1 MLLHQ
6 KKLVKK
12 HLATLCRLYF
22 LFYLKVETLYM
33 KNKLTVVL
41 LVWGLCAQS
50 QTAAPYQ
57 VVINEMMADP
67 TPPVGLPNA
76 EFIELRN
83 VSNRAFN
90 LNGWRIGDAGGF
102 AGIAVNFV
110 LQPDSF
116 VIICASNAAASFA
129 GFGAVIGV
137 GNFPSLDNDNDE
149 LYLRSKEG
157 VTIHAVAYNAAWYQN
172 VVKNQGGWSLE
183 MVDAGN
189 PCSGFSNWSASID
202 PKGGSPGRKNSVDAV
217 NTDLQPPVLLDAFA
231 ADSVTIILRF
241 DEPLDSAK
249 AVVTG
254 NYSISD
260 GAGNPQQVSV
270 QPPVFDK
277 VQLRANTALVKNK
290 VYNITVR
297 NITDC
302 SGNAVGAYNHAK
314 LGRAAVADT
323 FDLVINEILFNPAPD
338 GADYVELYNRGNAI
352 IDLKESYIA
361 TRSSAGVISTPKQ
374 INAFNRLLFPG
385 EYLVV
390 TDDESAVKKQYL
402 AKAPLAFAMITS
414 MPSLPDDKGDVL
426 ILNAQGRIL
435 DELSYDAHWHFKL
448 IDNDEGVA
456 LERIDYN
463 KPTQDAGNWH
473 SAATSA
479 GYGTPG
485 YQNSQFMQD
494 VLGTGDISFNPA
506 VFSPD
511 NDGLDDFLTISY
523 QFPDPGYV
531 CNITVFDA
539 AGRPV
544 QYIARNALCGLKGSF
559 RWDGLDQHNS
569 KLPVGV
575 YVVVTEVFNLQGKT
589 KRFKQAVTLARRF

>member
-1 MLLHQ
+1 
-6 KKLVKK
+6 
-12 HLATLCRLYF
+12 
-22 LFYLKVETLYM
+22 M

-41 LVWGLCAQS
+41 LVWGLCVQA
-50 QTAAPYQ
+50 QTAGPYQ
-57 VVINEMMADP
+57 VVIDEIMADP

-83 VSNRAFN
+83 VSTKAVN

-102 AGIAVNFV
+102 AGIAVNFI

-116 VIICASNAAASFA
+116 VIICANSAAASFSA
-129 GFGAVIGV
+129 FGAVIGV
-137 GNFPSLDNDNDE
+137 SNFPSLDNDNDE

-157 VTIHAVAYNAAWYQN
+157 ATIHAVAYNTSWYQN
-172 VVKNQGGWSLE
+172 VVKNQGGWTLE
-183 MVDAGN
+183 MIDTRN
-189 PCSGFSNWSASID
+189 PCGGFSNWSASID
-202 PKGGSPGRKNSVDAV
+202 LKGGSPGRKNSVDAV
-217 NTDLQPPVLLDAFA
+217 NADQQPPVLLNAFA
-231 ADSVTIILRF
+231 IDSVNLVLRF

-249 AVVTG
+249 AAVAG
-254 NYSISD
+254 NYNISN
-260 GAGNPQQVSV
+260 GLGGPQQASAV
-270 QPPVFDK
+270 PPIFDK
-277 VQLRANTALVKNK
+277 VQLRATVALAKNK
-290 VYNITVR
+290 VYSIIAR

-302 SGNAVGAYNHAK
+302 SGNAIGAYNQAK

-323 FDLVINEILFNPAPD
+323 FDIIINEILFNPKPD
-338 GADYVELYNRGNAI
+338 GADYVELYNRSNAI
-352 IDLKESYIA
+352 IDLKDSYIA
-361 TRSSAGVISTPKQ
+361 TRSSAGAISTPKQ
-374 INAFNRLLFPG
+374 VSAFNRLLFPG

-390 TDDESAVKKQYL
+390 TDDGPAVKKQYL
-402 AKAPLAFAMITS
+402 AKAPLAFAAIAS

-426 ILNAQGRIL
+426 LLNAHGKIL

-448 IDNDEGVA
+448 INNDEGVA

-463 KPTQDAGNWH
+463 KPTQDAANWH

-485 YQNSQFMQD
+485 YQNSQFRQD
-494 VLGTGDISFNPA
+494 IAVQGSISINPV

-511 NDGLDDFLTISY
+511 NDGFDDFLTISY

-544 QYIARNALCGLKGSF
+544 QYVIRNSLCSQQGTF
-559 RWDGLDQHNS
+559 RWDGLGQQNN

>member
-1 MLLHQ
+1 
-6 KKLVKK
+6 
-12 HLATLCRLYF
+12 
-22 LFYLKVETLYM
+22 M

-50 QTAAPYQ
+50 QTATPYQ
-57 VVINEMMADP
+57 VVIDEIMADP

-83 VSNRAFN
+83 VSTKAFN

-102 AGIAVNFV
+102 AGIAVNFI

-116 VIICASNAAASFA
+116 VIICPNSAAASFSA
-129 GFGAVIGV
+129 FGAVV
-137 GNFPSLDNDNDE
+137 AVSNFPSLNNDNDE

-157 VTIHAVAYNAAWYQN
+157 ATIHAVAYNTSWYQN
-172 VVKNQGGWSLE
+172 AVKNQGGWTLE
-183 MVDAGN
+183 MIDTKN
-189 PCSGFSNWSASID
+189 PCSGFSNWSASND

-217 NTDLQPPVLLDAFA
+217 NADQQPPVLLNAFA
-231 ADSVTIILRF
+231 IDSVTLILRF

-249 AVVTG
+249 AAVAG
-254 NYSISD
+254 NYNISD
-260 GAGNPQQVSV
+260 GLGSAQHANVI
-270 QPPVFDK
+270 PPVFDM
-277 VQLRANTALVKNK
+277 VQLRATVALAKNK
-290 VYNITVR
+290 VYSIMAR

-302 SGNAVGAYNHAK
+302 SGNIIGAYNQAK

-323 FDLVINEILFNPAPD
+323 FDLVINEILFNPTPD
-338 GADYVELYNRGNAI
+338 GADYVELYNRSNAI
-352 IDLKESYIA
+352 IDLKDSYIA
-361 TRSSAGVISTPKQ
+361 TRSSTGVVSAPKQ
-374 INAFNRLLFPG
+374 ISPLNRVLFPG
-385 EYLVV
+385 EYVVV
-390 TDDESAVKKQYL
+390 TDDEQAVKKQYL
-402 AKAPLAFAMITS
+402 AKAPLAFAMISS

-426 ILNAQGRIL
+426 ILNTQGKIL

-463 KPTQDAGNWH
+463 KPTQDAANWH

-485 YQNSQFMQD
+485 YQNSQFRQD
-494 VLGTGDISFNPA
+494 IAVQASISINPV

-511 NDGLDDFLTISY
+511 NDGFDDFLTISY

-531 CNITVFDA
+531 CNISVFDA

-544 QYIARNALCGLKGSF
+544 QYVTRNALCSQQGAF
-559 RWDGLDQHNS
+559 RWDGLGQQNN

-575 YVVVTEVFNLQGKT
+575 YVVITEVFNLQGKT

>member
-1 MLLHQ
+1 
-6 KKLVKK
+6 
-12 HLATLCRLYF
+12 
-22 LFYLKVETLYM
+22 M

-41 LVWGLCAQS
+41 LVWGICLQA

-57 VVINEMMADP
+57 VVIDEIMADP

-83 VSNRAFN
+83 VSTKAFN

-102 AGIAVNFV
+102 AGIAVNFI

-116 VIICASNAAASFA
+116 VIICASGAAASFSA
-129 GFGAVIGV
+129 FGAVIGV
-137 GNFPSLDNDNDE
+137 SNFPSLDNDNDE

-157 VTIHAVAYNAAWYQN
+157 FTVHAVAYNAAWYQN
-172 VVKNQGGWSLE
+172 AVKNQGGWTLE
-183 MVDAGN
+183 MIDTRN
-189 PCSGFSNWSASID
+189 PCSGVSNWRVSND
-202 PKGGSPGRKNSVDAV
+202 LKGGSPGKKNSVDAV
-217 NTDLQPPVLLDAFA
+217 NTDRQPPVLLNAFA
-231 ADSVTIILRF
+231 IDSVTIMLRF
-241 DEPLDSAK
+241 DESLDSA
-249 AVVTG
+249 AAAAPA

-260 GAGNPQQVSV
+260 GLGAV
-270 QPPVFDK
+270 QLVIALSPLFDK
-277 VQLRANTALVKNK
+277 LQLRLSTALAKNK
-290 VYNITVR
+290 IYTITAR

-302 SGNAVGAYNHAK
+302 SGNTVGAYNQVK
-314 LGRAAVADT
+314 LGRASVADT
-323 FDLVINEILFNPAPD
+323 FDFVINEILFNPKPD
-338 GADYVELYNRGNAI
+338 AADYVELYNRSGAI
-352 IDLKESYIA
+352 IDLKDSYIA
-361 TRSSAGVISTPKQ
+361 TRSSTGVISTPKQ
-374 INAFNRLLFPG
+374 ISAFNRSLFPG
-385 EYLVV
+385 EYMVV
-390 TDDESAVKKQYL
+390 TDDETAVKKQYL
-402 AKAPLAFAMITS
+402 AKAPLAFAMISS

-426 ILNAQGRIL
+426 ILNAQGKIL

-473 SAATSA
+473 SAATNA

-485 YQNSQFMQD
+485 YQNSQFRQD
-494 VLGTGDISFNPA
+494 VLVKGDITLNPA

-511 NDGLDDFLTISY
+511 NDGFDDFLTINY

-531 CNITVFDA
+531 CNIIVFDA
-539 AGRPV
+539 AGRLM
-544 QYIARNALCGLKGSF
+544 QYVTRNALCGLTGSF
-559 RWDGLDQHNS
+559 RWDGLDQHNN